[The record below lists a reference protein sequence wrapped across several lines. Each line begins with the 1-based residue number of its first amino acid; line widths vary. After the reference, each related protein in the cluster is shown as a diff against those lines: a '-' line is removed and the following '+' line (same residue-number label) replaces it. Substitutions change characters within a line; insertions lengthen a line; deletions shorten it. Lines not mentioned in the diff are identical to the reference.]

1 MENKATEFI
10 SYGAKKTKIEV
21 CWTTHY
27 ALVIYMVT
35 IKSQLCEN

>member
-10 SYGAKKTKIEV
+10 SYGGKKTKIEM

-27 ALVIYMVT
+27 ALVIYMAT
-35 IKSQLCEN
+35 IKVMAM